1 MISWWP
7 PVGGFHM
14 RTTSGATPG
23 LPKHTGPLNDSRCN
37 SSSAEAGFQKAYHQA
52 TSQLLPKE
60 IHTITGEGPF
70 FFVETS
76 ATANINLDMLQIYA
90 IPQIQHLQ
98 HTVIFQLDAG
108 TRMFEHF
115 AGTGLPAGYPQG
127 Y

>member
-60 IHTITGEGPF
+60 IHTITGEGNSTFHPI
-70 FFVETS
+70 S
-76 ATANINLDMLQIYA
+76 
-90 IPQIQHLQ
+90 IPTGVRSVRL
-98 HTVIFQLDAG
+98 L
-108 TRMFEHF
+108 TRRPLIHVLVV
-115 AGTGLPAGYPQG
+115 APS
-127 Y
+127 